1 MSELNY
7 LNYLKKS
14 NNQNINKAIELFE
27 TNKIDI
33 IQLEKICLDNNE
45 LSLHSFIRSEKEK
58 NILDNQSESN

>member
-33 IQLEKICLDNNE
+33 NQLGKISLDNNE

-58 NILDNQSESN
+58 NILNNQSESN